1 MKRAIRLAVLA
12 SVVAPMAACASP
24 HDGQGAGSATLISGS
39 GKSGKT
45 MPPAMSSPISPESGG
60 PPAAMSPNQ
69 ASPDPRAIDLR
80 PARFDQAREGAGRE
94 LIVHYTITGKPQ
106 CNVLGQVRVAETA
119 TEVRVTLMLGR
130 QPGADCTGPQ
140 PQLAAPVM
148 TVVTLSEPLGAR
160 QIRDGS

>member
-1 MKRAIRLAVLA
+1 MKRTIRLAILA
-12 SVVAPMAACASP
+12 SVLLSMTACASP
-24 HDGQGAGSATLISGS
+24 HHGQGTGSAPLMSGS

-45 MPPAMSSPISPESGG
+45 MPPAMSSPINPDSGG
-60 PPAAMSPNQ
+60 PPVTSPNL
-69 ASPDPRAIDLR
+69 ASPDPRAVDLR
-80 PARFDQAREGAGRE
+80 PARFDRARAGPGRE

-106 CNVLGQVRVAETA
+106 CNLLGQVRVAETA

-140 PQLAAPVM
+140 PQLAAPMM